1 MMLAVQDEKN
11 LAWMDCEMTGLDPER
26 DTIMEIA
33 TIVTDSQL
41 NVLAEGPVLCIKHSK
56 EVLDNM
62 DPWCVDQHGKSGLTQ
77 RCLES
82 NVTAAEA
89 QARCIEFLS
98 KFCPEKKAPLCGNT
112 IGQDRRFL
120 VKYMPVLHDFFHY
133 RSIDVSTVKELVQRW
148 YPEHK
153 YVYAKSKQHEALA
166 DIRESISELQHYR
179 KTVFK

>member
-1 MMLAVQDEKN
+1 MVDEKN
-11 LAWMDCEMTGLDPER
+11 LAWLDLEMTGLEPET
-26 DTIMEIA
+26 DLIMEIA

-41 NVLAEGPVLCIKHSK
+41 NILSEGPVFAIHQPDD
-56 EVLDNM
+56 VLARM
-62 DPWCVDQHGKSGLTQ
+62 DPWCVEQHGKSGLSD
-77 RCLES
+77 RCRKS
-82 NVTAAEA
+82 KTTVAEA
-89 QARCIEFLS
+89 QARTVEFLS

-133 RSIDVSTVKELVQRW
+133 RSIDVSTVKELVLRW

-153 YVYAKSKQHEALA
+153 YVYNKTKQHEALA
-166 DIRESISELQHYR
+166 DIQESIAELRHYR